1 MRKRRENISAVKEKK
16 LKKNI
21 TNSELL
27 EFLFDP
33 QNEDEETLDEYF
45 KETGADIEAEEQEFK
60 DLIRVKILNAQ
71 AEETKKLNEIYFE
84 EKSIECSEEIEAAA
98 MAYRNSE
105 LKKGEEEKIFERDK
119 EKLAKVKKIKEKRD
133 K

>member
-1 MRKRRENISAVKEKK
+1 M
-16 LKKNI
+16 KNNN

-33 QNEDEETLDEYF
+33 ENEDEETLREYF
-45 KETGADIEAEEQEFK
+45 EERGIDIEAEEQKFK
-60 DLIRVKILNAQ
+60 DLLRTKILNAR
-71 AEETKKLNEIYFE
+71 AEETKKLNEIYYE
-84 EKSIECSEEIEAAA
+84 EKGVECSEEIEEAE

-105 LKKGEEEKIFERDK
+105 LNKGEEEKIFERDK
-119 EKLAKVKKIKEKRD
+119 EKLARIKKIKKKRD